1 MARGVSQD
9 RLQAMRE
16 VVSLLGQD
24 PSFRES
30 IPVNPDGERPIV
42 VATPDERMDDLLRR
56 VVAAGAPPVTVCV
69 RHSGSRSM
77 LIATLQPAHPAD
89 GVPVESQP
97 IPPSMT
103 VGEFSSLSW
112 SKGTAAFHLELEA
125 PKEKAA
131 DYELEF
137 A

>member
-1 MARGVSQD
+1 MARGVSED

-16 VVSLLGQD
+16 VVSRLGRD
-24 PSFRES
+24 PAFRES
-30 IPVNPDGERPIV
+30 IPANPDGERPIV

-56 VVAAGAPPVTVCV
+56 VVAAGKPPVTVCI

-77 LIATLQPAHPAD
+77 LIGTLQRAHLGD
-89 GVPVESQP
+89 GASAVSLPV
-97 IPPSMT
+97 PPSMT
-103 VGEFSSLSW
+103 VGEFSSLTW
-112 SKGTAAFHLELEA
+112 TKGVTAFHLEASKSKQE
-125 PKEKAA
+125 PA